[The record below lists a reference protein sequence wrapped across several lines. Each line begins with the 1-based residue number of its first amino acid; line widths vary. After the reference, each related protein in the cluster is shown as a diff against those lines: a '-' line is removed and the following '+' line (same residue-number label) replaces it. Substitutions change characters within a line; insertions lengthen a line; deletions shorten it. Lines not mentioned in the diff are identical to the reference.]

1 VRLILDWPGGA
12 RTTLS
17 LEKMPS
23 RIALLF
29 ENPNKISTNAVGY
42 QVKPDMNSCSW
53 MKLHFDEN
61 SREGQFDD
69 PLLRE
74 SAAGKGLMRLPPDMT
89 AEMVVAE
96 YLKFMYAHIMKRL
109 EKEFTKEMVQVSRIK
124 WHLTVPAMFS
134 EAGKNA
140 ILAAA
145 LKAGITTARG
155 RRNRDT
161 ISLIAEPVA
170 AAIAALASTVQRGGG
185 VQFEGLPS
193 PILFHRDINLLL
205 SFSQYMRDDLRLWW
219 RHN

>member
-1 VRLILDWPGGA
+1 VRVILDWPGGA
-12 RTTLS
+12 RTTES

-23 RIALLF
+23 RIAFSF
-29 ENPNKISTNAVGY
+29 ENPNKIRTNAIGY
-42 QVKPDMNSCSW
+42 QVKPDMISCSW
-53 MKLHFDEN
+53 MKLHFDQAAQGNEN
-61 SREGQFDD
+61 YDD

-96 YLKFMYAHIMKRL
+96 YLKFIYTHVMKRL
-109 EKEFTKEMVQVSRIK
+109 DKEFTKEALQVSGIK

-140 ILAAA
+140 IRAAA
-145 LKAGITTARG
+145 IEAGITTTRG

-161 ISLIAEPVA
+161 ISLIPEPEA

-185 VQFEGLPS
+185 VQFEGLRS
-193 PILFHRDINLLL
+193 PVRFNRDIN
-205 SFSQYMRDDLRLWW
+205 
-219 RHN
+219 